1 MIQLEKNNFKKE
13 FQVKV
18 KKRYYFILFVILVV
32 GLLVSGYI
40 EGERIDI
47 THYQFNVSD
56 KKLDQE
62 IKIAQLTD
70 VHSLSDAKRKD
81 EIYQKLSSEKP
92 THIVLTGDI
101 ITAIDDVENTYTFL
115 ERLKQLAPLFY
126 VSGNHEYDDDTYDV
140 KTKHLEAIGVTVLN
154 DAKVDLTSQVR
165 LIGVEDVSKV
175 FTYKQSDRAREI
187 MENKIV
193 DVGGRM
199 VDKDKY
205 NILLYHRPHY
215 IEAFQKGGYN
225 LVLTGHV
232 HGGQWQD
239 PTHSLA
245 AIGPDQ
251 GIFPK
256 YFKGKHTFDQM
267 TMINSRGLDYTST
280 LPRFYNA
287 REIVIVTL
295 K

>member
-1 MIQLEKNNFKKE
+1 
-13 FQVKV
+13 
-18 KKRYYFILFVILVV
+18 
-32 GLLVSGYI
+32 
-40 EGERIDI
+40 
-47 THYQFNVSD
+47 
-56 KKLDQE
+56 
-62 IKIAQLTD
+62 
-70 VHSLSDAKRKD
+70 
-81 EIYQKLSSEKP
+81 
-92 THIVLTGDI
+92 
-101 ITAIDDVENTYTFL
+101 
-115 ERLKQLAPLFY
+115 
-126 VSGNHEYDDDTYDV
+126 
-140 KTKHLEAIGVTVLN
+140 VLN

-239 PTHSLA
+239 PTHSIA

-251 GIFPK
+251 GLFPK